1 MVNRFRGARTLGL
14 IGVVFVFLF
23 AVASASAQT
32 APPSTANGRGQRRP
46 LARLMTTPY
55 RPIVMEL
62 RGLKLTPGQRQQIMG
77 IFKAHQPELKAVADK
92 LRAARQGWQQAG
104 KIDIQERQALNE
116 QRMAVLKAVRT
127 EILGT
132 LSPEQQKQLQTRRQ
146 RALKRLQ

>member
-1 MVNRFRGARTLGL
+1 MVNRFRRAGIFGL
-14 IGVVFVFLF
+14 IGFVLVFPF

-32 APPSTANGRGQRRP
+32 APPRTANDRGQRGP

-62 RGLKLTPGQRQQIMG
+62 RGLKLTPGQRQQVVS
-77 IFKAHQPELKAVADK
+77 IFRTHQPEIKAVADK
-92 LRAARQGWQQAG
+92 LRTARQGWQQAG
-104 KIDIQERQALNE
+104 KIDIAERQGLNE

-127 EILGT
+127 EILGA
-132 LSPEQQKQLQTRRQ
+132 LSPGQQKRLEARRQ